1 VEAVVHG
8 KRFLHVVMK
17 RHALL
22 IGKVRDRNLAA
33 FLVQDA
39 KRGVCSISAE
49 VVDSPKEIT
58 SLSEDREGVDRV
70 SGRTAP
76 RRTRP
81 ASVRA
86 PMWLGVV
93 RMSKG
98 APPQKSKL
106 NRGSNRVPFSP
117 KV

>member
-22 IGKVRDRNLAA
+22 IGKVKDRNLAA

-70 SGRTAP
+70 SGAH
-76 RRTRP
+76 
-81 ASVRA
+81 RA
-86 PMWLGVV
+86 ETDTPSFRQSTHVAGSGSYV
-93 RMSKG
+93 KG
-98 APPQKSKL
+98 CFATE
-106 NRGSNRVPFSP
+106 V
-117 KV
+117 KVEQRQQ